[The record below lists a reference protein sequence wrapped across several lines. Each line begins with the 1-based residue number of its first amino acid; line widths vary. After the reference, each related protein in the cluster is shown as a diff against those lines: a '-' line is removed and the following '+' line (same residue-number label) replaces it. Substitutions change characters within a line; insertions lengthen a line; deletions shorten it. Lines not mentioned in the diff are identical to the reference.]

1 MFALRR
7 ARMKLRR
14 RKTCK
19 QKGKK
24 LQNLQNYNFRKITSL
39 HQIMGTLMMHLLE
52 VQDYLLIFMIGAVLL
67 IFLVLKRREIVAQ
80 STAEVGFIARL
91 GSC

>member
-39 HQIMGTLMMHLLE
+39 HQIMRAPVKSTRLLA
-52 VQDYLLIFMIGAVLL
+52 DIYD
-67 IFLVLKRREIVAQ
+67 R
-80 STAEVGFIARL
+80 
-91 GSC
+91 